1 MSTIQCE
8 SIFDLIQNNLKPGL
22 INRLY
27 GGDGLVSTD
36 AKNVQQ
42 TSNENE
48 VYSNQVSW
56 ACKAIFQSL
65 PSLSK
70 HVSVPSIYCLT
81 TINSNTNEWFI
92 CEYRLY

>member
-1 MSTIQCE
+1 MSTIHCE

-27 GGDGLVSTD
+27 GGDGLPVSAD
-36 AKNVQQ
+36 VKNVQQ
-42 TSNENE
+42 ISSENE
-48 VYSNQVSW
+48 VYSSQVSW

-70 HVSVPSIYCLT
+70 HVRFASIFW
-81 TINSNTNEWFI
+81 SD
-92 CEYRLY
+92 